1 MVTVPVVSGFDDGGP
16 VSPELVLV
24 DPALRARL
32 ALHQSA
38 LHDAPVYANVDVAA
52 STYVPTVPMD
62 SGDDDSP
69 VYPER
74 VLVDPVVRV
83 DLAMH
88 ESVPPEIL
96 ERPHA
101 EAAVAASTD
110 VPDAQIVFGCDDSP
124 IGLEPVLVEPAL
136 RAHLAGHV
144 PRRSATRRLLMVVA
158 AAVALSAAVG
168 SGVLVGL
175 LLSGD
180 RVAVL
185 GDATTP
191 PRPPTAAATTAAE
204 PSSPAVST
212 QPPIS
217 RARTPTAAPRAA
229 PQAGVSG
236 APWSRLLV
244 WAPVASATG
253 YAVEITR
260 NGESVYAATTSLP
273 HVLVP
278 KQWRHAGRNMTL
290 SPGTYHW
297 YVWPIFRNGA
307 TTRRSFAA
315 VVASKLEIS
324 P

>member
-1 MVTVPVVSGFDDGGP
+1 MTVPMVSGYDDGL

-32 ALHQSA
+32 AMRESV
-38 LHDAPVYANVDVAA
+38 LHDVPVYADVDVAA
-52 STYVPTVPMD
+52 STYVPTAPMG

-69 VYPER
+69 VHPER

-101 EAAVAASTD
+101 EAAVAASTA
-110 VPDAQIVFGCDDSP
+110 VPDAQIVSGYEDSP

-191 PRPPTAAATTAAE
+191 PRPPTPPTAAATTATKPA
-204 PSSPAVST
+204 SPAVST
-212 QPPIS
+212 QPAIS
-217 RARTPTAAPRAA
+217 RATTPTAAPRAA
-229 PQAGVSG
+229 VSG

-260 NGESVYAATTSLP
+260 NGESVYAASTSVP

-278 KQWRHAGRNMTL
+278 NQWRHNGRNMTL

-297 YVWPIFRNGA
+297 YVWPVFRTGT

-315 VVASKLEIS
+315 VVASKLEIT